1 MSTNTVE
8 TKIVFSGDNTNLKK
22 AIEEVTKQTT
32 VMKKGFDLTQAADQ
46 AAQAIKQRQQVEQE
60 LIKRGIISD
69 PALKQKEDEQKRIR
83 QQSIADRELY
93 YQTIRKLED
102 DEKRKRMQS
111 IGGQADAFADSQN
124 KKSALQQELISRGLI
139 ADPKIAE
146 AEKKAKDL
154 ATMRASARQSLAL
167 AGLSSTGLG
176 GVGSGIGSGQAIGS
190 ALEAYGLKGA
200 AGIAGIAGGVL
211 AAGGTAL
218 ESTIAYR
225 KATANEYMSQLGRDR
240 QFALSIPG
248 GRHLLEAVDVFTG
261 TNYELGRQRS
271 FDRASE
277 NAELF
282 SINNNKYNAAA
293 IKAFGYREQIQNAE
307 YNLAAVRD
315 NRLPGIQTFNR
326 STATGERE
334 DREARIRLQGQTQ
347 LVMAERELAKASGEY
362 TANRSKAAK
371 LTEQEIAIRKD
382 YTLHV
387 KQSESGDDASRK
399 ESLLKVQAL
408 NNDLIKLNQVREQTD
423 AEAIG
428 IKMKIGEATKARSQA
443 LMAQRQNEID
453 ILQQRESTA
462 SSTQTRLGSMGPG
475 GRAVGLAALEALK
488 QIGIENA
495 PPELISQAAS
505 IAPLEIQKM
514 AESAGGGQFGGFQD
528 RLRQLAPEDARDIGN
543 LGNIRGQ
550 LNQQRIDQQAAQQ
563 SADEAVAST
572 AFEAKKALYDLL
584 EFLKNDIPLAI
595 NDLAARVRLAANQP

>member
-1 MSTNTVE
+1 MSTKTVE
-8 TKIVFSGDNTNLKK
+8 TKIIFSGDNTSLKK
-22 AIEEVTKQTT
+22 AIEDVSKSTK
-32 VMKKGFDLTQAADQ
+32 KLKEGFDVTAAADQ
-46 AAQAIKQRQQVEQE
+46 AAQAIQQRHQVEQE
-60 LIKRGIISD
+60 LIRRGVIED
-69 PALKQKEDEQKRIR
+69 PRIMA
-83 QQSIADRELY
+83 Q
-93 YQTIRKLED
+93 RK
-102 DEKRKRMQS
+102 
-111 IGGQADAFADSQN
+111 ADAQFLID
-124 KKSALQQELISRGLI
+124 KSKELNRLQEQ
-139 ADPKIAE
+139 
-146 AEKKAKDL
+146 
-154 ATMRASARQSLAL
+154 RAGARQSLAI

-190 ALEAYGLKGA
+190 ALEAFGLKGM
-200 AGIAGIAGGVL
+200 AGIAGIAGGAI

-225 KATANEYMSQLGRDR
+225 KATANEYMSQLSRDR

-248 GRHLLEAVDVFTG
+248 GRHLLEAADVFTG

-271 FDRASE
+271 FDRAGE

-282 SINNNKYNAAA
+282 AINNNRANAAITRA
-293 IKAFGYREQIQNAE
+293 YGYREQIQNAD
-307 YNLAAVRD
+307 YNLAAVRG
-315 NRLPGIQTFNR
+315 NQLPGIQTFDR
-326 STATGERE
+326 STASGERQ

-371 LTEQEIAIRKD
+371 LTEQEIAIRKE

-387 KQSESGDDASRK
+387 RQSESGDDASRK

-408 NNDLIKLNQVREQTD
+408 NNDLIKINQAREQAD

-428 IKMKIGEATKARSQA
+428 IKLKIGEATKGRSQA
-443 LMAQRQNEID
+443 LMAMRQNEID

-462 SSTQTRLGSMGPG
+462 SSTQTRIGSMGPG

-514 AESAGGGQFGGFQD
+514 AESAGGGQLGGFQD
-528 RLRQLAPEDARDIGN
+528 RLRQLAPEDARDLGN
-543 LGNIRGQ
+543 LGNIRNQ
-550 LNQQRIDQQAAQQ
+550 LNQKRIDQQTEQQ
-563 SADEAVAST
+563 AADEAVAST
-572 AFEAKKALYDLL
+572 ALEAKKALYDLL
-584 EFLKNDIPLAI
+584 DFLKNDIPLAI
-595 NDLAARVRLAANQP
+595 NDLAARIRLAANQP